1 MLKSRKKL
9 DYDIKDF
16 MPYYEDGKLV
26 DPMDEWWSIPED
38 QMPENML
45 LTEYGYSHEAYTLQ
59 QKMKKIEE
67 LQNKRDESW
76 EGQAEERQHLEKTRD
91 LIYPDLDKTGIDPH
105 WKREIYWVD
114 YQ

>member
-1 MLKSRKKL
+1 
-9 DYDIKDF
+9 

-67 LQNKRDESW
+67 IQDKRDESW
-76 EGQAEERQHLEKTRD
+76 EGQAENRQKEINRRD
-91 LIYPDLDKTGIDPH
+91 IISPDLDKTGIDPH
-105 WKREIYWVD
+105 WKREVYWED